1 MLLKTNQRCFLDN
14 PCLTIEV
21 STVETT
27 RQTQAKVTSHEA
39 YGDTSPIP
47 FFLLSKRRA
56 GSPDKQIRH
65 RTRYFRRMLPLPVV
79 GYKGTSNVPPNAAD
93 TTTFTIELGH
103 QGGGRESPDHIAPTL
118 FHLLCP
124 SVSFQLCC

>member
-1 MLLKTNQRCFLDN
+1 MLLKNNQRCLQDN
-14 PCLTIEV
+14 PCSTADV

-27 RQTQAKVTSHEA
+27 RQRQAKVTSHEA
-39 YGDTSPIP
+39 YSDTSPIP
-47 FFLLSKRRA
+47 FLLPSERRA
-56 GSPDKQIRH
+56 RSPDKQIRH

-103 QGGGRESPDHIAPTL
+103 QRGGENHRIALHQPCSIS
-118 FHLLCP
+118 CP